1 MRRSMVL
8 VAAVAILGSGC
19 GDGGAFT
26 AHPDVVAKAADQEL
40 AATRVSEILATA
52 KGQAPTAEAADF
64 IAGLWVDY
72 TLFAQRVAKDNFAV
86 DSTFIASALWPE
98 ISSLR
103 ASHYHDSLVARRTK
117 VDPKVADSIYQ
128 AGVTRVHQ
136 HILILTQDSSDAY
149 KAKAKKR
156 MEALLAQAKGGADFA
171 ALAKANSQDPVSAQD
186 DGFLP
191 PAERT
196 AWAPEFSEAGWKLKP
211 GEISGVVTTLYGY
224 HILRYPTAEEAI
236 PRLASSVQ
244 QLQMRSMDSTYFA
257 DLNKEFKL
265 EVAPDAAAKMRAALD
280 AMDAQ
285 RADKG
290 KLVSYKG
297 GSFTVGDFLHW
308 TMGASAD
315 PTMGRQLI
323 GQMKAA
329 QDSQLVQFVK
339 SLTESSLL
347 LKDAERNKIE
357 ITGAEWTDL
366 KSRFTAGI
374 DSMRAAMQLTPDM
387 IDPKASESDRS
398 KAAALKVDQFF
409 DRMTS
414 GQTPLRILPGMVSW
428 TLRGQAKY
436 GINEVGVKRA
446 VELAIAKIGPMP
458 GGPLP
463 GATPPGAVQPAPGPA
478 PVPGSTPAPKTP

>member
-26 AHPDVVAKAADQEL
+26 AHPDVVAKAAGQEL
-40 AATRVSEILATA
+40 AASRVADILATA
-52 KGQAPTAEAADF
+52 KGQAPTTEAADF

-86 DSTFIASALWPE
+86 DSAFIAEALWPE
-98 ISSLR
+98 LSSLR
-103 ASHYHDSLVARRTK
+103 ATHYHDSLVARRTK
-117 VDPKVADSIYQ
+117 VDPKTADSIYQ

-156 MEALLAQAKGGADFA
+156 IEALLAQVKGGANFA

-191 PAERT
+191 PAEAK

-211 GEISGVVTTLYGY
+211 GEISGVVTTAYGY
-224 HILRYPTAEEAI
+224 HILRYPPAEEAI
-236 PRLASSVQ
+236 PRLSTSVQ
-244 QLQMRSMDSTYFA
+244 QLQMRTMDSTYFA
-257 DLNKEFKL
+257 QLNSEFKL
-265 EVAPDAAAKMRAALD
+265 EVAPDAAAKMRAALASID
-280 AMDAQ
+280 DQ
-285 RADKG
+285 RNDQG

-297 GSFTVGDFLHW
+297 GNFTVRDFLHW

-347 LKDAERNKIE
+347 LQDAEKNKIE
-357 ITGAEWTDL
+357 VTPAEWTEL
-366 KSRFTAGI
+366 KAKFMAGI
-374 DSMRAAMQLTPDM
+374 DSLRVGMQLTPDM
-387 IDPKASESDRS
+387 IDPKASESDRA

-414 GQTPLRILPGMVSW
+414 GQTPLRILPGMVTW
-428 TLRGQAKY
+428 TLRNEAKY
-436 GINEVGVKRA
+436 GVNQVGVKRA
-446 VELAIAKIGPMP
+446 VELATAKIGPVP
-458 GGPLP
+458 SALP
-463 GATPPGAVQPAPGPA
+463 PNGMPPGAVQPAPGPA
-478 PVPGSTPAPKTP
+478 PVPGSTPDPKTP

>member
-26 AHPDVVAKAADQEL
+26 AHPDVVAKAAGQEL
-40 AATRVSEILATA
+40 SAARVSDILSTA
-52 KGQAPTAEAADF
+52 KGQAPTPEAADF

-86 DSTFIASALWPE
+86 DSAFIAGALWPD

-103 ASHYHDSLVARRTK
+103 AAHYHDTLVARGTK
-117 VDPKVADSIYQ
+117 VSPKTADSIYQ

-149 KAKAKKR
+149 KAKARKR
-156 MEALLAQAKGGADFA
+156 IEGLLAQAKGGANFA
-171 ALAKANSQDPVSAQD
+171 ALAKANSQDPVSAMD

-191 PAERT
+191 PAEQK

-211 GEISGVVTTLYGY
+211 GEISGVVTTTYGY

-236 PRLASSVQ
+236 PRLSSAVQ
-244 QLQMRSMDSTYFA
+244 QLQMRTIDSTYFA
-257 DLNKEFKL
+257 ELNKEFKL
-265 EVAPDAAAKMRAALD
+265 EVAPDAAAKMRAALE
-280 AMDAQ
+280 AIDAQ
-285 RADKG
+285 RDDKG

-297 GSFTVGDFLHW
+297 GAFTVSDFLQW

-339 SLTESSLL
+339 SITEASLL
-347 LKDAERNKIE
+347 IKDAEKNKIQ
-357 ITGAEWTDL
+357 ITKEEWTEL
-366 KSRFTAGI
+366 KTRFEAGI
-374 DSMRAAMQLTPDM
+374 DSLRVAMQLTPDQL
-387 IDPKASESDRS
+387 DPKASEAERS

-414 GQTPLRILPGMVSW
+414 GQTPLRLLPAMVTW
-428 TLRGQAKY
+428 TLRSDAKY
-436 GINEVGVKRA
+436 GINAVGVKRA
-446 VELAIAKIGPMP
+446 VELATAKLGPVP
-458 GGPLP
+458 E
-463 GATPPGAVQPAPGPA
+463 ATPPGAVQPAPGPA
-478 PVPGSTPAPKTP
+478 PVPGSTPDTPKTP